1 MLPDIIDLGKV
12 SAAGV
17 VGVGSW
23 YTGLSQLLQISI
35 SMATLVYI
43 IGKCYYMIKNKN

>member
-1 MLPDIIDLGKV
+1 MLPDILDLSKV

-23 YTGLSQLLQISI
+23 YAEISQLLQIVI
-35 SMATLVYI
+35 SVATLFYI

>member
-1 MLPDIIDLGKV
+1 MLADILDLSKV

-23 YTGLSQLLQISI
+23 YTELSQLLQIVI
-35 SMATLVYI
+35 SVATLFYI
-43 IGKCYYMIKNKN
+43 IGKCYYMIKNKT